1 MDEIQQVVNHPYFW
15 LVCLFIG
22 AGLIHPLLGFAAL
35 AMVVYWIG
43 GIYGG
48 LIGAMFLVVGTVPV
62 LVGWFLRMHALHFIR
77 R

>member
-1 MDEIQQVVNHPYFW
+1 MDEVQQVVNHPYFW
-15 LVCLFIG
+15 VVCLLLG

-35 AMVVYWIG
+35 VMIVYWIG

-48 LIGAMFLVVGTVPV
+48 FVGAVFLVVGAVPV
-62 LVGWFLRMHALHFIR
+62 LMGWFVREHTLRLIR